1 MPLLSPLQNA
11 DLLLEARP
19 LPPPFPDLD
28 AVALTVGSPSY
39 RRYRRSPNRRAR
51 SPHAGAAPHARAPAT
66 DDRATLLQFAGMV
79 APSCVARHA
88 VDASQ
93 AESGLSTDGNASTS
107 VVIA

>member
-28 AVALTVGSPSY
+28 VVALTVGSPS
-39 RRYRRSPNRRAR
+39 YRRSPNRRAR

-66 DDRATLLQFAGMV
+66 GDRATLLQFAGMV
-79 APSCVARHA
+79 APSCVAKHA